1 VKSLGADEVLDYKT
15 PEGDALKSPSGR
27 KYDAVI
33 HCATGIPWSK
43 FSPNLTPNGK
53 VIHLTPDF
61 NVIVEMALKKLTF
74 SKQKFVSLM
83 ASPNAEDLKLV
94 GELVKDGK
102 LRTVVDSQYPLAKA
116 EEAWAR
122 SIEGHAT
129 GKIMVNVQQ
138 E

>member
-53 VIHLTPDF
+53 VIHLSPDF
-61 NVIVEMALKKLTF
+61 KAIVDFALQKLTF
-74 SKQKFVSLM
+74 SKQKLAILVLSL
-83 ASPNAEDLKLV
+83 NAEDLKLV

-129 GKIMVNVQQ
+129 GKIVVNVQ